1 MSNFLRNDYVMIES
15 QAPSQ
20 SQSQVW
26 GFMNS
31 QMKIEELSFFEELQ
45 INLNLQKLYFTV
57 WIDEKL
63 ARFSTWQIFSTWR
76 LFAKWKNLANWKN
89 LPRVFRYIF
98 YWCEWK

>member
-15 QAPSQ
+15 QASK

-45 INLNLQKLYFTV
+45 INLNLQKLYLTV

-76 LFAKWKNLANWKN
+76 FFAKWKNLANWKN
-89 LPRVFRYIF
+89 LPSVFR
-98 YWCEWK
+98 

>member
-31 QMKIEELSFFEELQ
+31 QMNVEQLSFYEELR
-45 INLNLQKLYFTV
+45 INLNLQKLYF
-57 WIDEKL
+57 
-63 ARFSTWQIFSTWR
+63 
-76 LFAKWKNLANWKN
+76 
-89 LPRVFRYIF
+89 
-98 YWCEWK
+98 